1 MIASE
6 EDKFWKII
14 TKNTNLNENLIK
26 LDLRLLSNYYK
37 SLGFY
42 DVKIN
47 SNLAQIN
54 KAGNADLIYSI
65 DEGLRYTISK
75 ISTNVDKVY
84 DKALFFPLNKNFKK

>member
-42 DVKIN
+42 DVK
-47 SNLAQIN
+47 
-54 KAGNADLIYSI
+54 
-65 DEGLRYTISK
+65 
-75 ISTNVDKVY
+75 
-84 DKALFFPLNKNFKK
+84 